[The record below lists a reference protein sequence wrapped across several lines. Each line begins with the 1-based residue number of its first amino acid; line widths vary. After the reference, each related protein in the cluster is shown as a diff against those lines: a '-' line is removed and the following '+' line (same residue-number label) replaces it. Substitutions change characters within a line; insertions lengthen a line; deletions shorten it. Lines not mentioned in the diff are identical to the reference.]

1 MKHKIPIREFRLKN
15 GLKLLVSERHSHPVV
30 CCMIWY
36 RVGSRNEGR
45 GETGVS
51 HFLEHMMF
59 KGTKRF
65 RKGEIDRVSAQLG
78 GSNNAFTNTDYT
90 GYYFNFASDRWQVA
104 LDIEASRMRG
114 CLLDEKEFLAEKKV
128 VFEELKMGKDDPW
141 RDLYQ
146 EVQSTAFMVH
156 PYHHPVIGWESDL
169 ESLSRERMKSYYEK
183 HYAPNHAVLVVA
195 GDVKAGEVFREVQKR
210 FGKIPAQQLSEQTA
224 IAPEPE
230 QRGEKR
236 IILKRPIQSHRLAI
250 AYRTCR
256 IGEPDDYALDLISI
270 LLSHGKS
277 GRLYRKLVRSGLA
290 LHASAENDSRID
302 PGLFWVGAELAE
314 GKSSQKLEQSILE
327 ELELRLT
334 RELLSS
340 EELKKLKRIVASGFF
355 FQQETASD
363 IAEKLGR
370 FEIQA
375 KASLL
380 NHYVEKIEKVTA
392 ARIRE
397 VAQRYFREDN
407 RTIGHAQPERKK

>member
-1 MKHKIPIREFRLKN
+1 MKHKIPILEFRLKN

-65 RKGEIDRVSAQLG
+65 RKGEIDRLSAQLG

-90 GYYFNFASDRWQVA
+90 GYYFNFASDRWQIA

-183 HYAPNHAVLVVA
+183 YYAPNHAVLVIA

-236 IILKRPIQSHRLAI
+236 IILKRPTQLHRLAI

-327 ELELRLT
+327 ELEIRLT
-334 RELLSS
+334 QELLTS
-340 EELKKLKRIVASGFF
+340 EELKKLKRIVSSGFF

-375 KASLL
+375 KVSLL
-380 NHYVEKIEKVTA
+380 NRYVEKIKKVNA

-397 VAQRYFREDN
+397 VARRYFREDN
-407 RTIGHAQPERKK
+407 RTIGHAKPERKK